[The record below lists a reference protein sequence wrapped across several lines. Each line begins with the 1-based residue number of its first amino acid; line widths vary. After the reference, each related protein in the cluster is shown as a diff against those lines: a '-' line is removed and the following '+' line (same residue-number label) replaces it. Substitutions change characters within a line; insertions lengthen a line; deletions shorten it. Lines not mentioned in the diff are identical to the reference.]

1 MSGLPPG
8 WEWDYDGARWFYR
21 YKPNGHVQFHF
32 PKEGDEFPDFVDNF
46 APAPELAP
54 EEKLESQQQLKR
66 RTTLEVD
73 PVSKMRATG
82 GPLNDFGMNRS
93 GFGGPLGKDDDEDDF
108 FFQPENFMYLG
119 PGAYIDV
126 SPEADE
132 EYRDGSP
139 KRADR
144 GDGPESNAKNNSLLD
159 ATSERSGVSPLQSE
173 ANTPSVINSVPA
185 AQDPTVVQEPVASL
199 PPAEPPIF
207 TNTQGLPV
215 AIDTVA
221 ASPDVPLLD
230 SVEKPR
236 QGPEP
241 SSVFQPPPWD
251 PVGIMAEMATEHTAP
266 AHIETH
272 PDPVEMADNA
282 VLAPIETRVAEF
294 GIAELP
300 ERTSPSDLKPPTQ
313 STHDLLHQTTMSDK
327 ALYGATF
334 GTGSRPQT
342 WSPTRA
348 PQGSSAR
355 NTEATGDDRRPD
367 NPPPQPA
374 APQQRRSTPPS
385 AQDVPFA
392 IKRKPSNSTARQSKY
407 QPYVPGVTS
416 SVTAAE
422 MGREAPDFKHRNYS
436 NSLSREMSLMMGPRS
451 TIDQTSMPSV
461 LQPPIVPP
469 KVPINPSQPSD
480 PYTANSVLPSMLRDG
495 AQGPNTAMGV
505 VPYGEPGSQG
515 VLQHVPSV
523 LKPAR
528 GQPQGRPQ
536 QSALPPSAPCLDPST
551 SRHAAP
557 GTSLPAQP
565 TSKPPSARVVE
576 NAVHYTAFQ
585 PGRMHQQKPQSPQ
598 ATQFS
603 AFPPPGSIPQSLSSA
618 RGPEWS
624 LGSRPQAHRVE
635 TTPIQKPS
643 TVQPQSSSHQ
653 DRPSARS
660 APPLPDFMQ
669 RPRAQSDVRQQR
681 GSSSQTRAMQSSIP
695 RSPPG
700 GEMARQQSERWKTL
714 VIWLFSWGQ
723 CRFLVIKR
731 HTRLCWPTC
740 SHTSCRLETRILLW
754 SISNDLGRKSEA
766 TGKPGALLSHSSAK
780 TSDPRVDHRFPASV
794 QPAIVQYLEL
804 ASIQSPPLLA
814 LRQFGWAWGPAQFTT
829 SITRII

>member
-327 ALYGATF
+327 ALNLWHWVET
-334 GTGSRPQT
+334 
-342 WSPTRA
+342 
-348 PQGSSAR
+348 
-355 NTEATGDDRRPD
+355 
-367 NPPPQPA
+367 
-374 APQQRRSTPPS
+374 
-385 AQDVPFA
+385 
-392 IKRKPSNSTARQSKY
+392 SNM
-407 QPYVPGVTS
+407 V
-416 SVTAAE
+416 
-422 MGREAPDFKHRNYS
+422 
-436 NSLSREMSLMMGPRS
+436 
-451 TIDQTSMPSV
+451 
-461 LQPPIVPP
+461 
-469 KVPINPSQPSD
+469 
-480 PYTANSVLPSMLRDG
+480 ANSRAARLIG
-495 AQGPNTAMGV
+495 AK
-505 VPYGEPGSQG
+505 
-515 VLQHVPSV
+515 H
-523 LKPAR
+523 
-528 GQPQGRPQ
+528 
-536 QSALPPSAPCLDPST
+536 
-551 SRHAAP
+551 
-557 GTSLPAQP
+557 
-565 TSKPPSARVVE
+565 
-576 NAVHYTAFQ
+576 
-585 PGRMHQQKPQSPQ
+585 
-598 ATQFS
+598 
-603 AFPPPGSIPQSLSSA
+603 
-618 RGPEWS
+618 
-624 LGSRPQAHRVE
+624 
-635 TTPIQKPS
+635 
-643 TVQPQSSSHQ
+643 
-653 DRPSARS
+653 
-660 APPLPDFMQ
+660 
-669 RPRAQSDVRQQR
+669 
-681 GSSSQTRAMQSSIP
+681 
-695 RSPPG
+695 
-700 GEMARQQSERWKTL
+700 
-714 VIWLFSWGQ
+714 
-723 CRFLVIKR
+723 
-731 HTRLCWPTC
+731 
-740 SHTSCRLETRILLW
+740 
-754 SISNDLGRKSEA
+754 
-766 TGKPGALLSHSSAK
+766 
-780 TSDPRVDHRFPASV
+780 
-794 QPAIVQYLEL
+794 
-804 ASIQSPPLLA
+804 
-814 LRQFGWAWGPAQFTT
+814 
-829 SITRII
+829 